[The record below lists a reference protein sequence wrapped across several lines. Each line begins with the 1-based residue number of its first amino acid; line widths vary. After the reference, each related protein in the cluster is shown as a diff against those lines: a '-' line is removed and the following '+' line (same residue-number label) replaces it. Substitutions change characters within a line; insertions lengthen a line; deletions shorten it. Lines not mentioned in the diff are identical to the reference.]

1 MNLQNP
7 TVALIDAVCSE
18 DEKMDI
24 RVAVVLIIVVLLL
37 LLTNTVWRPE

>member
-7 TVALIDAVCSE
+7 TVALIDAVSE
-18 DEKMDI
+18 EEKMDI